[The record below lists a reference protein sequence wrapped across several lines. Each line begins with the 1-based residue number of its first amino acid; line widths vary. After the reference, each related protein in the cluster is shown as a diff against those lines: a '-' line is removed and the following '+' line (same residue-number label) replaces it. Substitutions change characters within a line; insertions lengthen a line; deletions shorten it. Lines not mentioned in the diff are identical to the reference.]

1 MADEVGIVMK
11 LYDEV
16 SPTLKSITGSSKA
29 FDKTMDD
36 LEESLKAYDKAQ
48 TTLTEKM
55 SGLKKEL
62 AESNVKVKEA
72 QQAYK
77 KLKDETSKGALDDA
91 IDEQTRLRREME
103 ETRTVIDAN
112 ATAYKNLYKEV
123 TSAASAE
130 SRLSNRAGD
139 GGSALMEGLKSA
151 GITKMLGDSAAQLAG
166 FVLES
171 AVGQP
176 TATAVGGILSGI
188 ASGAAMGAMTG
199 TPHGI
204 AIGAALGGLSG
215 VANAITTVG
224 SSQDEAF
231 KSYVQEATEGQM
243 EEMAT
248 SITSGS
254 SIAAQRELDAIA
266 FNQLLGSGVGDR
278 YLEDLRALAAA
289 TPMEYSDLTAMSRA
303 LATGFGGDTD
313 RMLELMTGIG
323 NAGSAVGVDASG
335 MTVMAQ
341 ALSRMQSSDK
351 ASLEYLNMFQERGV
365 DVIGMLAGSL
375 GVTQGEVYDMISK
388 GSISG
393 TQAVSIIQQGLEQY
407 AGAMNEMSQT
417 FSGLESTLSDA
428 QAEMDNAYG
437 EGYNRVRKEGYQAEI
452 DWLTGES
459 GAAMQEA
466 YNAIGAWQAELENSK
481 EQFIRDAQD
490 AVLNSDAYQE
500 AIASG
505 TEEGYVKAGE
515 MLAKAKIQGINE
527 YNASEGAQLM
537 VEYELSLADGIRED
551 TRSNEAYWDAGY
563 RKGQEYSK
571 GLMAGMNYHWDEEAY
586 REALGLPEPAP
597 KVEVDPDAPWYERV
611 QAGLQAYQDRLMA
624 GINGSHAYG
633 LDRVPRNGLYYLHQD
648 ERVLTAREAGEQS
661 RKSGTTFQITISN
674 NQFGAD
680 MSVEAVAQTLA
691 DLLERKLAAGVI
703 G

>member
-62 AESNVKVKEA
+62 AENSVKVKEA

-103 ETRTVIDAN
+103 ETRAVIDAN

-130 SRLSNRAGD
+130 SRLSNRAGG

-176 TATAVGGILSGI
+176 TATAVSGILSGI

-303 LATGFGGDTD
+303 LATGFGDAPD

-537 VEYELSLADGIRED
+537 VEYELALADGIRED

-597 KVEVDPDAPWYERV
+597 KIEVDPDATALERFQSV
-611 QAGLQAYQDRLMA
+611 WDAENDRQAALVS
-624 GINGSHAYG
+624 GSHAYG

-661 RKSGTTFQITISN
+661 RKSGTTFQITIKDN
-674 NQFGAD
+674 HFGAD

>member
-661 RKSGTTFQITISN
+661 RKSGTAFQITIKDN
-674 NQFGAD
+674 HFGAD

>member
-16 SPTLKSITGSSKA
+16 SPALKSIAGNTRA
-29 FDKTMDD
+29 FDKSVDE
-36 LEESLKAYDKAQ
+36 LEAKIKEYDKAQ
-48 TTLTEKM
+48 TTLTGRM
-55 SGLKKEL
+55 SSLKKEL
-62 AESNVKVKEA
+62 AENSVKVKEA
-72 QQAYK
+72 QRAYK

-103 ETRTVIDAN
+103 ETRAVIDAN

-123 TSAASAE
+123 ASAASAE

-139 GGSALMEGLKSA
+139 GGKGLLAGLKNA
-151 GITKMLGDSAAQLAG
+151 GITQMLGDSASQLAG
-166 FVLES
+166 YVLES
-171 AVGQP
+171 SLGQP
-176 TATAVGGILSGI
+176 TAAAVSGILSGI

-199 TPHGI
+199 TPLGI
-204 AIGAALGGLSG
+204 AAGAASGAVSGLL
-215 VANAITTVG
+215 NAYTAVN
-224 SSQDEAF
+224 SAEDDAF
-231 KSYVQEATEGQM
+231 KSYVQERTEEQM

-266 FNQLLGSGVGDR
+266 FNRLLGSGVGDQ
-278 YLEDLRALAAA
+278 YLSDLRALAAE

-303 LATGFGGDTD
+303 LATGFGDSPE
-313 RMLELMTGIG
+313 RMLELMTAIG
-323 NAGSAVGVDASG
+323 DAGSAVGVDASG

-417 FSGLESTLSDA
+417 FSGLESTLSGA

-466 YNAIGAWQAELENSK
+466 YSAIGAWQAELENSK

-505 TEEGYVKAGE
+505 TEEGYAKAGE
-515 MLAKAKIQGINE
+515 MLARAKIEGIGK

-537 VEYELSLADGIRED
+537 LKYELALAEGIRD
-551 TRSNEAYWDAGY
+551 DAASNQAYWDAGY

-571 GLMAGMNYHWDEEAY
+571 GLMSSMSYYWDEEAY
-586 REALGLPEPAP
+586 REALGLPEPIP
-597 KVEVDPDAPWYERV
+597 KTEIDPDAPWYERV
-611 QAGLQAYQDRLMA
+611 QASLKEENDRLAAMY
-624 GINGSHAYG
+624 NGSHAYG

-661 RKSGTTFQITISN
+661 RRSGTAIQITIKDNHFS
-674 NQFGAD
+674 AD

>member
-691 DLLERKLAAGVI
+691 DLLERKLAAGGI